1 MENKEK
7 TILKIYVGGEPCTYA
22 LQIIGIYLNGK
33 YEDKDFGQLLSSYHY
48 SKEIVVNQK
57 EYKIVIWNSH
67 SSERFTNFEPYLC
80 KGVRIVI
87 VVYSVEEERTF
98 KFAKRSL
105 ELLKQRV
112 KDCNAKVILLGVKYA
127 KSTTS
132 EKTYEQAKQCAQ
144 ENNIEFREIT
154 LSQTDEI
161 NKFFTEEVKK
171 MVNSYEEELKPKEE
185 KNKKKCIIF

>member
-80 KGVRIVI
+80 KRVRIVI